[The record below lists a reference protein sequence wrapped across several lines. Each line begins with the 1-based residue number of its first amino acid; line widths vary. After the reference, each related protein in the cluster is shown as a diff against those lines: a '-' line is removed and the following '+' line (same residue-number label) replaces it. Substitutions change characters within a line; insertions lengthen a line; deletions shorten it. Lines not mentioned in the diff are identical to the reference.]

1 MLLENK
7 ARNSKTCVAGRGGDV
22 ERRRI
27 CPRGPDVCAESGNA
41 IVEFIGV
48 MVVLVAPALVLLAA
62 LATLASAHFAL
73 SQATSEAAR
82 VFTRSSSLDTAQVAA
97 RSQANE
103 VWQDRGFSEVLDLS
117 FSCQQSPCFVA
128 GGGITLRLQ
137 TAVEIPLVGIS
148 VRIDDTQ
155 DVRIDQWRSL

>member
-1 MLLENK
+1 MWNV
-7 ARNSKTCVAGRGGDV
+7 VAFVREALTSV
-22 ERRRI
+22 QRAAMRSWSSLALWYCSLRQHLCYSRRSRH
-27 CPRGPDVCAESGNA
+27 
-41 IVEFIGV
+41 
-48 MVVLVAPALVLLAA
+48 
-62 LATLASAHFAL
+62 LASAHFAL

-148 VRIDDTQ
+148 VRIDDRQ